1 MRTFKDENR
10 LMYMIRR
17 LWFPVA
23 AMLFLTLFDLTA
35 ASAARLR
42 CASHG
47 LTSAERDQVFD
58 RAPHIAPRNVGS
70 LTLESACWN
79 PDFAIAWLRT
89 PTMVGPDGVYS
100 WWAVRCDRKASSWSC
115 DPATLERRVKVSIA
129 DHAQHFA
136 VVGSFPD
143 GMSTSRAKAI
153 IAAAATLAMRLK
165 MPLPPCARD
174 GAAASRWH
182 WMHGNPPVP
191 DMEYPAAEVNFVSTG
206 ATVDYQPSL
215 RFHFDKDNQA
225 VCWDAL
231 VVVD

>member
-1 MRTFKDENR
+1 MRTFKYENR
-10 LMYMIRR
+10 LIYVTRR
-17 LWFPVA
+17 HWFPIA
-23 AMLFLTLFDLTA
+23 AMLFMTLFDLTA
-35 ASAARLR
+35 VSAARLR
-42 CASHG
+42 CASYD
-47 LTSAERDQVFD
+47 LTSAERGQVLD
-58 RAPHIAPRNVGS
+58 RAPHIIPHNVGS

-89 PTMVGPDGVYS
+89 PTVVGPDGVYS

-115 DPATLERRVKVSIA
+115 EPAKPERRVKVSIA
-129 DHAQHFA
+129 DHAQHFV

-153 IAAAATLAMRLK
+153 IATAATLAMRLK
-165 MPLPPCARD
+165 MPLPPCAND
-174 GAAASRWH
+174 GEAASRWH
-182 WMHGNPPVP
+182 WMHENPPAP
-191 DMEYPAAEVNFVSTG
+191 DMEYPAAEVDLVSTG
-206 ATVDYQPSL
+206 ATVDYHSSL